1 MNFAPEPSPQ
11 SSPLEEERRRKAP
24 QVSELKSPLPSEGRG
39 QGQGSKMRS
48 LPMRVLLVGAAGR
61 MGKTVLDL
69 AQNDSDI
76 QITAQSDLGDSIE
89 PEMKSCDVAI
99 DFSQADSIDEICRAA
114 LKHGKSLVIGTTGH
128 SQQQRK
134 TIEET
139 ARSIPIVLASNFS
152 VGVNVLFWLTQKAS
166 ELLGS
171 DFNPDIVET
180 HHKMKKDAPSGTA
193 KTLAEILTA
202 MRNSEIPIESIRQ
215 GDVVGEHT
223 VIFSG
228 PGERLELSHR
238 AADRGIFARG
248 ALRAAKWI
256 INKPPGLYSM
266 QDVLGL

>member
-1 MNFAPEPSPQ
+1 MK
-11 SSPLEEERRRKAP
+11 SSP
-24 QVSELKSPLPSEGRG
+24 V
-39 QGQGSKMRS
+39 
-48 LPMRVLLVGAAGR
+48 RVLLIGAAGR

-69 AQNDSDI
+69 AQSDAEI
-76 QITAQSDLGDSIE
+76 EIAAQCDLGDSIE
-89 PEMKSCDVAI
+89 LPMGTCNVAI

-114 LKHGKSLVIGTTGH
+114 LQHGKSLVIGTTGH

-139 ARSIPIVLASNFS
+139 AHSVPIVLASNFS
-152 VGVNVLFWLTQKAS
+152 VGVNVLFWLTQKAA

-171 DFNPDIVET
+171 DFNPEIVET

-193 KTLAEILTA
+193 KTLAQILKTV
-202 MRNSEIPIESIRQ
+202 RNSEISIQSIRE

-223 VIFSG
+223 VIFRG
-228 PGERLELSHR
+228 PGECFELTHR
-238 AADRGIFARG
+238 AANRGIFALG

-256 INKPPGLYSM
+256 VDKPPRLYSM